1 MKRLSTVDRITKE
14 TKITVSL
21 DLDGQ
26 GNNRIDTGIPFFD
39 HMLILFAVHGF
50 FDLEI
55 SATGDLDVDF
65 HHTVEDVG
73 IVLGTALKNALGNRN
88 GIKRFGHAVVPMD
101 DTLAQITIDL
111 SNRSYLVYNIPQIF
125 YQSDKFDLSLAKE
138 FFRAFAINTGMN
150 LHINVL
156 YGENNHHI
164 IEAIFKATGKAL
176 DQAVS
181 FDKRTKNVLST
192 KGIL

>member
-192 KGIL
+192 KGTL

>member
-1 MKRLSTVDRITKE
+1 MQRSSTVDRITKE
-14 TKITVSL
+14 TKITTSL
-21 DLDGQ
+21 NLNGQ

-101 DTLAQITIDL
+101 DTLAQVTIDL
-111 SNRSYLVYNIPQIF
+111 SNRPYLVYNIPQIF
-125 YQSDKFDLSLAKE
+125 YQSDKFDLSLSKE
-138 FFRAFAINTGMN
+138 FFRAFAINAGMN

-192 KGIL
+192 KGTL

>member
-1 MKRLSTVDRITKE
+1 MQRSSTVDRITKE
-14 TKITVSL
+14 TKITTSL
-21 DLDGQ
+21 NLNGQ

-138 FFRAFAINTGMN
+138 FFRAFANNTGMN

-181 FDKRTKNVLST
+181 FDKRTQNVLST
-192 KGIL
+192 KGTL